1 MRGWALA
8 LLLVLLAGDLAAQ
21 VSGPPWLLNSTIPT
35 SGVTLRRR
43 IEATLH
49 GTVPDSIWH
58 YQLSGSGRFSNG
70 WTDGGLRTPYGY
82 IDRPVSGW
90 TGLSEENS
98 TVNFTTGAGGTYTF
112 SWRVGGTSS
121 DPLEY
126 SVTFD
131 IGPVDATVTYG
142 GGSSLTLLLPPLK
155 IDIYADGSFSVDDPL
170 AEPEPDPEKEIEGG
184 ILLLDNLTGT
194 GLELDFG
201 DEALRLQPGYNAFPF
216 YGEVEEGFPKAIG
229 DDWQLTRV
237 VGADG
242 QTYWVG
248 RIAPGSEGGPEWV
261 APPSA
266 AEIQVMPPQTG
277 QTGPTVKIP
286 NGASEGDL
294 KDYVTLPAGM
304 TKGNNVP
311 LPGGMSPGNGTP
323 KGVTPGDAGALKDGV
338 ISGGTSYLPS
348 GYSAGTV
355 QGNSPAE
362 PGVPK
367 DGTTG
372 KNPGAVVQK
381 DSGGEDDAGPYIA
394 GPSLDG
400 LLEEGR
406 ELGQEAADRLGVEI
420 GEGLGELGQTVSV
433 FGPGASDYFLPE
445 WSAPPATFFGG
456 ADKSWLNFEVPIG
469 TQMVQIEV
477 PENIIN
483 LIRAILLWVVKIVF
497 VMACIRVAMR

>member
-8 LLLVLLAGDLAAQ
+8 LALLLFAGGIAKSEGLTHRTKRRDTTLWVNRAVHVISGKQPASHTFYYSWDGSTWSSTFAPGNGSPRGISSELNYSQEVVLDFTESEGSRTVTIAEKTFTLYLRYGS
-21 VSGPPWLLNSTIPT
+21 SGPADYEVEVNLPSQEVEIVWGSPEDSTIYWLEPLVIHLT
-35 SGVTLRRR
+35 SPGEPLG
-43 IEATLH
+43 IE
-49 GTVPDSIWH
+49 D
-58 YQLSGSGRFSNG
+58 
-70 WTDGGLRTPYGY
+70 PY
-82 IDRPVSGW
+82 
-90 TGLSEENS
+90 
-98 TVNFTTGAGGTYTF
+98 AG
-112 SWRVGGTSS
+112 
-121 DPLEY
+121 
-126 SVTFD
+126 
-131 IGPVDATVTYG
+131 
-142 GGSSLTLLLPPLK
+142 
-155 IDIYADGSFSVDDPL
+155 
-170 AEPEPDPEKEIEGG
+170 PETEKEIEGG

-355 QGNSPAE
+355 QGNSPAD

-406 ELGQEAADRLGVEI
+406 ELGQEAADRVGVEI
-420 GEGLGELGQTVSV
+420 GEGLGELAQTVSV

-456 ADKSWLNFEVPIG
+456 ADKSWLNFELPIG